1 MNDINT
7 INWSELYAAR
17 RRIQQRYRKIWNVP
31 IDKRYASVLFKHG
44 FDGSNILEMGAGS
57 RGLQRRISD
66 WWPSSSYKSYD
77 IDTNTKQD
85 YYKLEDIEGQY
96 EMVCMF
102 EVVEHVR
109 PEVAKEMLDKC
120 FEVLVPG
127 GLLFIT
133 TPNIYYPPN
142 YLRDATHITPWCY
155 DELGALALMTGF
167 ELQKMYRLYSDSFL
181 GKLTHRMLFY
191 PIHRAMGID
200 FAKQI
205 IMVSK
210 KPENA

>member
-1 MNDINT
+1 
-7 INWSELYAAR
+7 
-17 RRIQQRYRKIWNVP
+17 
-31 IDKRYASVLFKHG
+31 
-44 FDGSNILEMGAGS
+44 MGAGS

-66 WWPSSSYKSYD
+66 WWPRSSYKSYD

-96 EMVCMF
+96 EMICMF

-120 FEVLVPG
+120 FEVLAPG

-167 ELQKMYRLYSDSFL
+167 ELQKMYRLYSDSFF
-181 GKLTHRMLFY
+181 GKLTHRILFY